1 LKITTKT
8 RYGIRAIL
16 EIARE
21 TNNNGIYQKEI
32 SRRQDLSLKY
42 LDQII
47 LALKTANLIMNVK
60 GKKSGYILTKPANE
74 ISILELFNAL
84 EAETYVVDCIAPS
97 YVCKKE
103 SYCTMKQ
110 FWLGLDK
117 IITNYFRSYTLQD
130 LLEKQIN
137 IETLVNIQPDGSSCS
152 ETTPQKNRQT

>member
-60 GKKSGYILTKPANE
+60 GKKSGYILTKPANQ
-74 ISILELFNAL
+74 ISLLELFNAL

-97 YVCKKE
+97 YVCEKE

-117 IITNYFRSYTLQD
+117 IITNYFRSYTLLD

-152 ETTPQKNRQT
+152 EMTPQKK

>member
-21 TNNNGIYQKEI
+21 TNNHGIYQKEI
-32 SRRQDLSLKY
+32 SRRQNLSLKY

-47 LALKTANLIMNVK
+47 LALKTANLVMNVK
-60 GKKSGYILTKPANE
+60 GKKSGYVLTKPANR
-74 ISILELFNAL
+74 ISLLELFNAL
-84 EAETYVVDCIAPS
+84 EAETDVVDCIAPS
-97 YVCKKE
+97 YVCEKKN
-103 SYCTMKQ
+103 YCTMKE

-130 LLEKQIN
+130 LLEKQIS
-137 IETLVNIQPDGSSCS
+137 IEALVNIQPDGSICS
-152 ETTPQKNRQT
+152 